1 MPPFPRLK
9 SLTQAILL
17 PAGIYLGFFLARPIW
32 FKPWCA
38 TDPTPCTVDR
48 VNGIDR
54 IVFEFQSVFADFLS
68 NLLQNSVGVVAFILP
83 WILIRK
89 GAARSLTLNLGL
101 LSATAWN
108 GVLVEAVRAVAQRP
122 RPLVFRSPAGDGA
135 NIHQYTSFYSGHT
148 SFVALA
154 LLITCLSLRD
164 HVEGDRR
171 RTILTLAW
179 LAYPL
184 LTGLT
189 ACLRVIGGRHYPTD
203 TLAGFLFGSLV
214 GWIVYQSITRREI
227 FIESQPSP

>member
-1 MPPFPRLK
+1 
-9 SLTQAILL
+9 
-17 PAGIYLGFFLARPIW
+17 
-32 FKPWCA
+32 
-38 TDPTPCTVDR
+38 
-48 VNGIDR
+48 
-54 IVFEFQSVFADFLS
+54 
-68 NLLQNSVGVVAFILP
+68 
-83 WILIRK
+83 
-89 GAARSLTLNLGL
+89 
-101 LSATAWN
+101 
-108 GVLVEAVRAVAQRP
+108 
-122 RPLVFRSPAGDGA
+122 VFRSPAGDGA